1 MPADKE
7 LLKHC
12 GERAHSL
19 KTRRTS
25 WEPAWL
31 DISRYINPTRG
42 QFFRA
47 PNQGDRGKQNNQ
59 SVLDPWAL
67 YSLRIMVAG
76 LMGGLTSPARPWF
89 RLTVPDKALASLAPV
104 RTWLDDCR
112 DRMLMVFNSGNTYQV
127 LPLMYEELGGFGCA
141 AAVMEFDREDVFR
154 LYQTSAGEY
163 WLGINSRGMVDTFY
177 RQFQYTH
184 RQIVQRWGEDARPE
198 STRKKGTADY
208 DSEVT
213 ICHMIEPNADFDA
226 SRWDAKGKPF
236 RSIYWVEGDTEKGEY
251 LGLSGYARWPVLA
264 PRWKPIGNDAYSR
277 GPGHDA
283 LPDVKSL
290 QVFTKRLHN
299 AIDKHVNPPMG
310 AHISLKGSASSVLP
324 GALNYFTTA
333 EKGAG
338 MWPLYQPEPSSINE
352 VRTQIQDTRR
362 IIDRAFFADIFLMIS
377 DMEGVQPRNQLE
389 LQLRKEE
396 KMLMMGPVL
405 EALHDELLQ
414 PLINNAFDIMFEHRL
429 FLPPPQELHGL
440 PLDVELISVL
450 AQAQKAA
457 SLGSIERTFAFAG
470 SIAGAKPEVLD
481 KLNADAAIDR
491 YAEDIGAPAGIIVG
505 SDEVDKIRAQRAQ
518 QMAQQQALENAGQL
532 VQGAKTLSETD
543 VGAGRNALTA
553 ITGL

>member
-1 MPADKE
+1 MPVNRD

-12 GERAHSL
+12 ADKAEVLR
-19 KTRRTS
+19 KRRRS
-25 WEPAWL
+25 WEPTWRE
-31 DISRYINPTRG
+31 ISQYINPTRG
-42 QFFRA
+42 QFFQQ
-47 PNQGDRGKQNNQ
+47 PNQARGTQTNQ
-59 SVLDPWAL
+59 SVLDPHAQFAL
-67 YSLRIMVAG
+67 TTMVAG

-89 RLTVPDKALASLAPV
+89 RLTVADKAIGSMSSV

-112 DRMLMVFNSGNTYQV
+112 DRMLMVFNSGNTYQI
-127 LPLMYEELGGFGCA
+127 LPLIYEELGSFGSA
-141 AAVMEFDREDVFR
+141 AAVIEFDREDVFR
-154 LYQTSAGEY
+154 LYPTSAGDY
-163 WLGINSRGMVDTFY
+163 WLGINSRGAVDTFY
-177 RQFQYTH
+177 REFQFTH
-184 RQIVQRWGEDARPE
+184 RQIVQKWGEDARKE
-198 STRKKGTADY
+198 STDKKGTNDY
-208 DSEVT
+208 DGEVT
-213 ICHMIEPNADFDA
+213 VCQLIEPNADYDA
-226 SRWDAKGKPF
+226 DRLDAKGKLY
-236 RSIYWVEGDTEKGEY
+236 RSVYWVKGETTK
-251 LGLSGYARWPVLA
+251 GECLSITGYNRWPLLT
-264 PRWKPIGNDAYSR
+264 PRWKPLGNDAYSR
-277 GPGHDA
+277 GPGHAA
-283 LPDVKSL
+283 LPDTKSL

-310 AHISLKGSASSVLP
+310 AHVSLKGSASSVLP

-352 VRTQIQDTRR
+352 VRVQISDTQRK
-362 IIDRAFFADIFLMIS
+362 IDRFFFADIFLMIS
-377 DMEGVQPRNQLE
+377 QMDGVQPRNQLE

-414 PLINNAFDIMFEHRL
+414 PLIDTAFEIMFEHKL

-481 KLNADAAIDR
+481 KLNADAAVDR

-505 SDEVDKIRAQRAQ
+505 EDEVAKIREQRAQ
-518 QMAQQQALENAGQL
+518 QMAQQQALANAGAM

-543 VGAGRNALTA
+543 VGGGRNALQA
-553 ITGL
+553 VTGL

>member
-1 MPADKE
+1 MPKNAE
-7 LLKHC
+7 LMKHC
-12 GERAHSL
+12 TDRAQFLVS
-19 KTRRTS
+19 RRNG

-31 DISRYINPTRG
+31 EISRYLNPTRG
-42 QFFRA
+42 QFFKQ
-47 PNQGDRGKQNNQ
+47 PNQSRGQQNNQ
-59 SVLDPWAL
+59 SVLDPWPMF
-67 YSLRIMVAG
+67 SLRTMVAG
-76 LMGGLTSPARPWF
+76 LMGSLTSPARPWF
-89 RLTVPDKALASLAPV
+89 RLTLPDKQLASLSQV

-127 LPLMYEELGGFGCA
+127 LPLMYEELGGFGSA
-141 AAVMEFDREDVFR
+141 ACFMEFDREDVFR
-154 LYQTSAGEY
+154 LYPTSAGEY
-163 WLGINSRGMVDTFY
+163 WLGINDRGTVDTFL
-177 RQFQYTH
+177 RKFSFTH
-184 RQIVQRWGEDARPE
+184 RQIVQRWGEGARKA
-198 STRKKGTADY
+198 STDKKDQPDFDT
-208 DSEVT
+208 EVT
-213 ICHMIEPNADFDA
+213 VWHLVEPNADYDPQ
-226 SRWDAKGKPF
+226 RWDVKGKKF
-236 RSIYWVEGDTEKGEY
+236 RSVYWVEGDTNDGTY
-251 LGLSGYARWPVLA
+251 LNLSGYNRWPALT

-283 LPDVKSL
+283 LPDTKSL
-290 QVFTKRLHN
+290 QIFNKRLHN
-299 AIDKHVNPPMG
+299 AVDKHVNPPMG

-338 MWPLYQPEPSSINE
+338 MWPLYQPETSAINE
-352 VRTQIQDTRR
+352 VRAQILETRR

-377 DMEGVQPRNQLE
+377 EMEGVQPRNQLE

-405 EALHDELLQ
+405 ESLHDELLQ
-414 PLINNAFDIMFEHRL
+414 PLINNAFDIMFEQRL
-429 FLPPPQELHGL
+429 FLPPPQEIHGY

-491 YAEDIGAPAGIIVG
+491 YAEDIGAPAGILVG
-505 SDEVDKIRAQRAQ
+505 EDDVAKIREQRAQ
-518 QMAQQQALENAGQL
+518 QAAQAQAIENAGAL
-532 VQGAKTLSETD
+532 TQGAKTLSETD
-543 VGAGRNALTA
+543 VGAGRNALQL